1 LSAFQEA
8 DFDECLGV
16 LSQHEGTAGQAL
28 RVRCLLRMGRAPDAL
43 RILDDA
49 DFTNMSHRCAAELL
63 IVRIAAYIMIDDG
76 DGARRSIAEAK
87 ARSYGVGSVELE
99 SELMYSSALL
109 EWTVGNHAAA
119 KELALALLSNH
130 SSIPAW
136 LRENV
141 DSYPY
146 SRGYW
151 RARSFELLG
160 MTAGLEKDFQT
171 QAAHLMNAFE
181 EFDSASCRD
190 ALVEGVMLANLAVLV
205 RDLQDPRIT
214 EFVRARLPKISASA
228 ALAHW
233 RFQIQ
238 HSIGWCSA
246 LAGDHLGGL
255 REFRQS
261 AEIAPSI
268 PLRIRAILDRAFIA
282 GQLSEKY
289 FALEQ
294 LEHACQ
300 LASSIDWDS
309 VVSHDRSILLQLA
322 MAIAPYDAV
331 RARAMLDR
339 HASVRAPISKLS
351 MFAQDRRQRGE
362 DCMAIATVVRA
373 EGQLDRATMLFK
385 EALDIWTDVGY
396 AWRAAAA
403 AIEIYTLTGDT
414 AYLDVVA
421 REAAERPRSWIAS
434 RYAAVVLDDPKTFVR
449 A

>member
-1 LSAFQEA
+1 MGRTA
-8 DFDECLGV
+8 D
-16 LSQHEGTAGQAL
+16 AL
-28 RVRCLLRMGRAPDAL
+28 RVLE
-43 RILDDA
+43 DA
-49 DFTNMSHRCAAELL
+49 DLANMSHRSAAELL
-63 IVRIAAYIMIDDG
+63 IVRIVAYIQADDLEA
-76 DGARRSIAEAK
+76 ARRSVVDAK

-99 SELMYSSALL
+99 SELLYSSALL
-109 EWTVGNHAAA
+109 EWTLGNRTAA
-119 KELALALLSNH
+119 KDLASSLLSNH

-136 LRENV
+136 LRENI

-160 MTAGLEKDFQT
+160 MTAGLEKDYEA
-171 QAAHLMNAFE
+171 QAGFLMSAFE
-181 EFDSASCRD
+181 EFDGASCRD
-190 ALVEGVMLANLAVLV
+190 ALVEGSMLSNLAVLV
-205 RDLQDPRIT
+205 RDLQDERIAD
-214 EFVRARLPKISASA
+214 FVRARLSRISERPS
-228 ALAHW
+228 LAHF
-233 RFQIQ
+233 RFHIQ
-238 HSIGWCSA
+238 HAIGWCSA

-255 REFRQS
+255 REFRHS
-261 AEIAPSI
+261 AEIAPST
-268 PLRIRAILDRAFIA
+268 PLRIRAILDRSFLAN
-282 GQLSEKY
+282 QLSEKY

-300 LASSIDWDS
+300 LANTVDWES
-309 VVSHDRSILLQLA
+309 VVSNDRSILLQLA
-322 MAIAPYDAV
+322 MAIAPHDSL

-339 HASVRAPISKLS
+339 YGSVRAPISRLA
-351 MFAQDRRQRGE
+351 MIAHDRRQRGE